1 MDMKPIKFI
10 TVTSVIIL
18 LLGFAGLNAAGINS
32 NAGTSAYPFLKVDV
46 GARPVGMGGAFTGL
60 ANDEAALYYN
70 PAGVALLEGNRYMF
84 EYHNYFVD
92 MQSGFLAMTHQL
104 SETKTFGAYINY
116 LNYGD
121 MTETDNLGNVL
132 GTFGGGDWL
141 FGLTF
146 AMRPQHQYQ
155 FGITGKLIYEKI
167 HDFSSVGMAFDLGA
181 RYSSD
186 RDRYSAGIMVQ
197 NLGMQFSTL
206 GEGDKEKLPL
216 AFRAGGAARFRGIP
230 IQFAADVIAPID
242 NDVDFAFGGEYY
254 EFDPLFLRLGWNSFG
269 SNYRAGGSD
278 DSWSGLSVGIGFD
291 IKDLGFVKNAQISY
305 SYSPAADLGEIHR
318 ITLTGGK

>member
-1 MDMKPIKFI
+1 MKPIKFI
-10 TVTSVIIL
+10 TVTSILIL
-18 LLGFAGLNAAGINS
+18 LLGMPSLMASSINS
-32 NAGTSAYPFLKVDV
+32 NAGTSAYPFLKIDV

-70 PAGVALLEGNRYMF
+70 PAGIVGLEGSHYML

-92 MQSGFLAMTHQL
+92 MQSGFLAMTHQMGENKAL
-104 SETKTFGAYINY
+104 GAYINY

-121 MTETDNLGNVL
+121 MDQTDNLGNVL
-132 GTFGGGDWL
+132 GTFSGGDWL
-141 FGLTF
+141 LGLTF
-146 AMRPQHQYQ
+146 AMRPHEQYQ
-155 FGITGKLIYEKI
+155 IGVTGKLIYEKI
-167 HDFSSVGMAFDLGA
+167 HDYSSAGVAFDLGA
-181 RYSSD
+181 RYSSN

-197 NLGMQFSTL
+197 NLGFQLSTL

-216 AFRAGGAARFRGIP
+216 TFRAGGAARFRGIP
-230 IQFAADVIAPID
+230 IQFAGDVIVPVD
-242 NDVDFAFGGEYY
+242 NDVDFAIGGEYY
-254 EFDPLFLRLGWNSFG
+254 EFDPLFLRIGWNSFG

-278 DSWSGLSVGIGFD
+278 DSWSGLSVGIGFN

-318 ITLTGGK
+318 ITLTGGR